1 MLLQLKSFCPTEVL
15 GVMGSYLYHSTGY
28 VVGNEPVIY
37 FYYLHHAKG
46 CSWPITA
53 YPPPPMKYTSH
64 PKFIFQEVCLYIVVY
79 SSICLTLI

>member
-46 CSWPITA
+46 CS
-53 YPPPPMKYTSH
+53 
-64 PKFIFQEVCLYIVVY
+64 
-79 SSICLTLI
+79 